1 MKKSFREII
10 EDCPVIAA
18 VKDAEG
24 LEKSLKSDCSVIF
37 VLYGDICNI
46 GGIVEQIKAA
56 DRIAMVHIDL
66 ITGLSSR
73 EISVEFLHRTTGT
86 DGIITTKPVLVK
98 SAKELGMY
106 TVLRFFVLDSMAIEN
121 LHRQCETARPDCV
134 EILPGVMPK
143 VIRKIHEKERTPLIA
158 GGLISDKEDI
168 VMALKAGAVS
178 ISTTK
183 SELWFV

>member
-1 MKKSFREII
+1 MKKTFREII

-24 LEKSLKSDCSVIF
+24 LERSLESDCSVIF
-37 VLYGDICNI
+37 VLYGDICSI
-46 GGIVEQIKAA
+46 SKVVERIKAA
-56 DRIAMVHIDL
+56 GRVAMVHIDL
-66 ITGLSSR
+66 ITGLSSK
-73 EISVEFLHRTTGT
+73 EISVEFLHSTTGA
-86 DGIITTKPVLVK
+86 DGIITTKPALVK
-98 SAKELGMY
+98 CAKEIGMY

-143 VIRKIHEKERTPLIA
+143 IIKKIHEKERTPLIA

-183 SELWFV
+183 SGLWFV